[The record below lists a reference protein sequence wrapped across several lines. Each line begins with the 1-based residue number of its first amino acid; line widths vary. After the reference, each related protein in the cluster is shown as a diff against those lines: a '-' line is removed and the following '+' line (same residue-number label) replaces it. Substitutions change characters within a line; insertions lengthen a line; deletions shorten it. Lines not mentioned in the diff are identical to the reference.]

1 LAARRDFAAAPF
13 VAIPVALGNLGYNE
27 RAGRDFV
34 AALAISLDKAFA
46 MAVSADLL
54 ELLHRIHRQLGDLRD
69 RHERG
74 PRQIRAR
81 EANVAK
87 LEGELAA
94 AQDAVKQ
101 AKLIG
106 DRKQLDL
113 KASEQRIADWKV
125 KLNTCN
131 SNKEFQT
138 MKEQIAAAEM
148 AGSVLQDEI
157 LESMERVDQLELSV
171 TAARDKLNAGKT
183 ELSKF
188 RDSVAQESQSV
199 VNDIKR
205 LEGELVEAEKGLPV
219 EFRADYDRII
229 RAKGADGMA
238 RMEEGTCEGCG
249 RSVTLNQQNNL
260 MLSKPVFCT
269 ACGRLLYRAAK

>member
-1 LAARRDFAAAPF
+1 MT
-13 VAIPVALGNLGYNE
+13 
-27 RAGRDFV
+27 
-34 AALAISLDKAFA
+34 
-46 MAVSADLL
+46 MAVPAELL
-54 ELLHRIHRQLGDLRD
+54 ETLHRIHRQLGDLRD
-69 RHERG
+69 RKERG
-74 PRQIRAR
+74 PRQVKAR
-81 EANVAK
+81 ESNVAK
-87 LEGELAA
+87 LEAEQAA

-113 KASEQRIADWKV
+113 KASEQRIADWRV

-157 LESMERVDQLELSV
+157 LESMERVDQLEV
-171 TAARDKLNAGKT
+171 VVKEVKERVAASKT
-183 ELSKF
+183 DLAKF
-188 RDSVAQESQSV
+188 RDTVAGEAQV
-199 VNDIKR
+199 VAGDIQR
-205 LEGELVEAEKGLPV
+205 LEGELGEAEKGLPAD
-219 EFRADYDRII
+219 FRGDYDRVI

-238 RMEEGTCEGCG
+238 RMENGCCEGCG
-249 RSVTLNQQNNL
+249 QSVTLNQQNYL

-269 ACGRLLYRAAK
+269 ACGRLLYRGAK

>member
-1 LAARRDFAAAPF
+1 
-13 VAIPVALGNLGYNE
+13 
-27 RAGRDFV
+27 
-34 AALAISLDKAFA
+34 
-46 MAVSADLL
+46 MAVTAETL
-54 ELLHRIHRQLGDLRD
+54 ELLHRIHRQLGDLRE

-74 PRQIRAR
+74 PLQIRAR

-87 LEGELAA
+87 LEAELAA

-101 AKLIG
+101 AKVIG

-113 KASEQRIADWKV
+113 KASETRMAEWKV
-125 KLNTCN
+125 KLNACN

-157 LESMERVDQLELSV
+157 LESMERVDQLDLVVV
-171 TAARDKLNAGKT
+171 TAKERLAAGKN
-183 ELSKF
+183 ELTRF
-188 RDSVAQESQSV
+188 RDAITQELQSV
-199 VNDIKR
+199 VGDIKR
-205 LEGELVEAEKGLPV
+205 LEVDLVAAEKALPV
-219 EFRADYDRII
+219 DFRADYDRVI

-238 RMEEGTCEGCG
+238 RMIDGTCEGCG
-249 RSVTLNQQNNL
+249 RSATLNQQNYL

-269 ACGRLLYRAAK
+269 SCGRLLYRAAS

>member
-1 LAARRDFAAAPF
+1 
-13 VAIPVALGNLGYNE
+13 
-27 RAGRDFV
+27 
-34 AALAISLDKAFA
+34 
-46 MAVSADLL
+46 MAVTAETL

-74 PRQIRAR
+74 PMQIRAR

-87 LEGELAA
+87 LEAELAA

-113 KASEQRIADWKV
+113 KASETRLAEWQV
-125 KLNTCN
+125 KLNACN

-157 LESMERVDQLELSV
+157 LESMEKVDQLEV
-171 TAARDKLNAGKT
+171 AVGEVKTRVAAGKT
-183 ELSKF
+183 ELTRF
-188 RDSVAQESQSV
+188 RDAVAQESESV
-199 VNDIKR
+199 IGDIKR
-205 LEGELVEAEKGLPV
+205 LEVDLVAAEKALPA
-219 EFRADYDRII
+219 EFRADYDRVI

-238 RMEEGTCEGCG
+238 RLEGGSCEGCG
-249 RSVTLNQQNNL
+249 QSVTLNQQNNL
-260 MLSKPVFCT
+260 MMSKPVFCT
-269 ACGRLLYRAAK
+269 ACGRLLYRAP